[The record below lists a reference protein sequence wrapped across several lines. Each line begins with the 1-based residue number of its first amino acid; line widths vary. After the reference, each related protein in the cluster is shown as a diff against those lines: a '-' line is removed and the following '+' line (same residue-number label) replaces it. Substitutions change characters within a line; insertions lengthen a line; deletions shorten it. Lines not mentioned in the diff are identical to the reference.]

1 MYKCNGE
8 SIDHLLLHCPL
19 FQIFGLFGVFRMMP
33 KSVVELL
40 AFKQSHFGHHR
51 NGHIWTIIPYCLI
64 WCILRKMNSRSFE
77 HTKHSM
83 SNLRLFFFRTLL
95 DWIIAFRN
103 LSFFSI
109 VDLLDLCNFRY
120 IHFYYLLK
128 KKKKTCHLQ

>member
-8 SIDHLLLHCPL
+8 SIDHLLLHYPL
-19 FQIFGLFGVFRMMP
+19 FQIFSLFGVFKMMT

-40 AFKQSHFGHHR
+40 AFRQGHFGHHW
-51 NGHIWTIIPYCLI
+51 NGHIWTIIPHCLI
-64 WCILRKMNSRSFE
+64 WCILRKRNSRSFE
-77 HTKHSM
+77 DTKHSM
-83 SNLRLFFFRTLL
+83 SNLRLFFFLTLL
-95 DWIIAFRN
+95 DWMTAFRN

-128 KKKKTCHLQ
+128 KTCHLQ